1 MNGVNWEMILAI
13 KSSLV
18 CGFGVVVLGAGF
30 GLATTL
36 TTGLGS
42 STTTGAF
49 RIATKFASD
58 VLVSEYPFSLARY
71 LTVIKAPRGS
81 T

>member
-1 MNGVNWEMILAI
+1 MNGVNCEMILAI

-18 CGFGVVVLGAGF
+18 SGFGVVLGAGF

-36 TTGLGS
+36 TTGFGS

-58 VLVSEYPFSLARY
+58 VLVSEYPFSSARY
-71 LTVIKAPRGS
+71 VTVIKAPRGS

>member
-18 CGFGVVVLGAGF
+18 CGFGVVLGAGF

-58 VLVSEYPFSLARY
+58 VLVSEYPFSSARY
-71 LTVIKAPRGS
+71 VTVIKAPRGS